1 MVHMENQSNGG
12 NYLVAEEIELWQSS
26 FCFVE
31 VQEFIVEVS
40 PGNLLSV
47 QGRSNVPLMANTCTV
62 EL

>member
-1 MVHMENQSNGG
+1 MVHMENQSNRG
-12 NYLVAEEIELWQSS
+12 NYLVAEEMELCQSS

-31 VQEFIVEVS
+31 VQELIAEVS

>member
-12 NYLVAEEIELWQSS
+12 NYLVAEEMELWQSS

-31 VQEFIVEVS
+31 VQEMIVEVS

>member
-12 NYLVAEEIELWQSS
+12 NYLVAEEMELCQSS

-31 VQEFIVEVS
+31 EQELIAEVS

>member
-31 VQEFIVEVS
+31 VHELIVEVS

-62 EL
+62 VL